1 MSQNHY
7 SDAEK
12 RRIADDYHA
21 EKAISGVTIRK
32 FAVRVNISKSTLRGW
47 INMASGP
54 PGIRKKRPV
63 RYPKMEVEV
72 HQLTLAQRAL
82 ELELRNIDLQDKA
95 REIVLRDHGVT
106 DFKAS
111 DMWVLRFRRTFK
123 LVYRAIT
130 HIGRKLTFTAADLEL
145 HQFFFLQIQEYIY
158 NKTTPKSRIV
168 NSDKTMV
175 RLVSPG
181 KKTISPKGLKTVS
194 VKHPQG
200 DKQGMTINLMIAAD
214 GTKFPA
220 EIVFRTASKC
230 GQLSDNFVSKLE
242 APSNVII
249 RSARK
254 AWWSSKFE
262 EDNVN
267 RLFPANVNRGT
278 SVLLRDHF
286 SVHVMEESTELL
298 LARNVQQIIIPP
310 GMTGQWQPLD
320 VSVNKPFKESF
331 KSDDSEIEDGNGSDN
346 SGESDEEMVD

>member
-1 MSQNHY
+1 MLCFTAIALGYLQYLGRRYRPAPADSADMAEKGWKAKKTLNNRSWAIAVETAGADRQNHY

-21 EKAISGVTIRK
+21 EKAISGVTIRE
-32 FAVRVNISKSTLRGW
+32 FAVRLNIQKSTLGRW
-47 INMASGP
+47 FNMPSGP

-72 HQLTLAQRAL
+72 YQFTLAQRAL

-95 REIVLRDHGVT
+95 RKI
-106 DFKAS
+106 
-111 DMWVLRFRRTFK
+111 
-123 LVYRAIT
+123 
-130 HIGRKLTFTAADLEL
+130 
-145 HQFFFLQIQEYIY
+145 
-158 NKTTPKSRIV
+158 
-168 NSDKTMV
+168 
-175 RLVSPG
+175 
-181 KKTISPKGLKTVS
+181 VS

-200 DKQGMTINLMIAAD
+200 DKQGMPINLTIAPD

-220 EIVFRTASKC
+220 EIVFNAASKS
-230 GQLSDNFVSKLE
+230 GQLSDNFVSELK

-262 EDNVN
+262 KDHVN
-267 RLFPANVNRGT
+267 RLFPAPVNRGT
-278 SVLLRDHF
+278 SVLFRDHF

-298 LARNVQQIIIPP
+298 LARNVQQIIIPL
-310 GMTGQWQPLD
+310 GMTGQPLD

-331 KSDDSEIEDGNGSDN
+331 KSDDSEIEDGNGANN
-346 SGESDEEMVD
+346 SSESDEEMDDQ